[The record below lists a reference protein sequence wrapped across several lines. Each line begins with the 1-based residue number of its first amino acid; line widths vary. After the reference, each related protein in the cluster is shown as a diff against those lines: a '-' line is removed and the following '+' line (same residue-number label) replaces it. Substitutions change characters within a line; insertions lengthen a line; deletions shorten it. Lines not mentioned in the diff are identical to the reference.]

1 MERSTATPC
10 EGSKWSRPAVD
21 FEAGALSITCKLKDS
36 VPVADT
42 IAVTRAVMRAVEKEG
57 EPRADANHICS

>member
-1 MERSTATPC
+1 MD
-10 EGSKWSRPAVD
+10 V
-21 FEAGALSITCKLKDS
+21 EAGALSITCKLKDS

-42 IAVTRAVMRAVEKEG
+42 IAVTRAVTIAASSAQLAVRVMRAVEKEG